1 MNKTTTHFN
10 TSGIFSFCRVEGKK
24 TNSIITSSPSSSPL
38 VEGKEGSR
46 WTFGRRSSKKGA
58 WGHLRSSWHNENTVI
73 NKSHERGKPL
83 KIMNGLLSF
92 NQKHSHDLQIK
103 KPASVK
109 NVMIIFAFI
118 IIWMSECTESC
129 IVARKLTCVSPY
141 CLLQEIALVEM
152 FQPCDQIPGPPAF
165 EIHPHHPLHLLKS
178 ILWRVQIWKF
188 PFPFNSSHLNLP
200 AKVNILLTFMSSR

>member
-1 MNKTTTHFN
+1 
-10 TSGIFSFCRVEGKK
+10 
-24 TNSIITSSPSSSPL
+24 
-38 VEGKEGSR
+38 
-46 WTFGRRSSKKGA
+46 
-58 WGHLRSSWHNENTVI
+58 
-73 NKSHERGKPL
+73 
-83 KIMNGLLSF
+83 
-92 NQKHSHDLQIK
+92 
-103 KPASVK
+103 
-109 NVMIIFAFI
+109 MIIFAFI

-152 FQPCDQIPGPPAF
+152 FRPCDQIPGPPAF

-200 AKVNILLTFMSSR
+200 AKVNILLTFMSSRYIYVMKQKFRDGICPTHAWKYQCQRWYCWGNMLPFLKRKMSEHAQWN